1 MDQFKYKRYEG
12 PDDRDSS
19 KSNRASA
26 DKHRRRSRSRSRN
39 RSPNSKRKSDSPE
52 VLPDLREKLGD
63 KKKESSFGGG
73 VCFNC
78 NEKGHITNKCPKNSY
93 VR

>member
-1 MDQFKYKRYEG
+1 MDQFKYKKYEG

-19 KSNRASA
+19 KS
-26 DKHRRRSRSRSRN
+26 RRRSRSRT
-39 RSPNSKRKSDSPE
+39 RSPKNKRKSDSPE

-63 KKKESSFGGG
+63 KKKEGSFGGG

-78 NEKGHITNKCPKNSY
+78 NEKGHITNKCPKNTRRRSAE
-93 VR
+93 RTR